1 MDITDARLA
10 KSLGKTLSSRESMNK
25 SRFIKNLRI
34 KLLVNNSKNITD
46 NIVFSKFTF
55 NQQYQQSL
63 EKNE

>member
-10 KSLGKTLSSRESMNK
+10 KYLGKTLSSRESMNK
-25 SRFIKNLRI
+25 GKFIKNLKI
-34 KLLVNNSKNITD
+34 KMLVNNSKTITD
-46 NIVFSKFTF
+46 NIVFPKYTF